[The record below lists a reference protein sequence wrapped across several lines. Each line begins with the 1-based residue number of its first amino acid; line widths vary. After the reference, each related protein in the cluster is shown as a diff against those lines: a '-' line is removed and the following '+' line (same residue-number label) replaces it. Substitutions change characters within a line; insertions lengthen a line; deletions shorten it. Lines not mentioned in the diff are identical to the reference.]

1 MTRKPTPP
9 SPLIMISA
17 PFTCLIS
24 LICLPTLLRSPG
36 EKPSKMPTGLRS
48 IGAILLLEQVR
59 KLPAQKLLA
68 WFLSVNRHQVLH
80 TFVPGL
86 GHRFGC
92 VAGGLDRLSD
102 LHLYPLAQP
111 EAFRAR
117 VGDGNDRPA
126 APHPKIT
133 QPLLPR

>member
-17 PFTCLIS
+17 PCTCLIS
-24 LICLPTLLRSPG
+24 RICLLTLLRSPG

-68 WFLSVNRHQVLH
+68 RFLSVSRHQLLH
-80 TFVPGL
+80 TLVPGL
-86 GHRFGC
+86 GQRFAG
-92 VAGGLDRLSD
+92 VAAGINGLSD
-102 LHLYPLAQP
+102 PPLDPLAQP
-111 EAFRAR
+111 QALPP
-117 VGDGNDRPA
+117 PA
-126 APHPKIT
+126 APGTDPPT
-133 QPLLPR
+133 VPYP